1 MVQGEKGDELCRR
14 AQGFVVRERVLID
27 FSVFLICLDVLP
39 VEMLNDENVK
49 GYASSIAVAGP
60 LRVLNR
66 LAKAAAAD
74 GGKYHLARPL
84 VDLDIV
90 MLIQLFDSLLLQP
103 MFRIRELAN
112 RAIDVELS
120 SPKVPPREC

>member
-1 MVQGEKGDELCRR
+1 
-14 AQGFVVRERVLID
+14 VVRERVLID

-39 VEMLNDENVK
+39 IEMLNDENVK

-66 LAKAAAAD
+66 LAKPAAAD

-84 VDLDIV
+84 VGLDIV

-103 MFRIRELAN
+103 MFRIRELAS